1 MKRLLSR
8 FKSGST
14 KVESW
19 YALRQ
24 ELRVLQERADV
35 WRKAKLEEAYAKTKE
50 ADELLDGIEIHEVGL
65 GLDFVTEDRAA
76 KSWKNDL
83 DVVRAA
89 EMKQYAAEMSLA
101 AALQPLTWNDDTM
114 VSPGAGLDVMMRAR
128 SVEDGRSNVDQAR
141 RDVEEVRAAL
151 LKLYPNLP
159 DKLRAGWYSAA

>member
-19 YALRQ
+19 CALQQ
-24 ELRVLQERADV
+24 ELRGLQERVDV
-35 WRKAKLEEAYAKTKE
+35 WRETMLEEAYAKTKE
-50 ADELLDGIEIHEVGL
+50 AQALLYGVEINEVGL
-65 GLDFVTEDRAA
+65 GLDFVTEERAA

-89 EMKQYAAEMSLA
+89 EMKQYEAGMSLA
-101 AALQPLTWNDDTM
+101 AALQPLTWGDGTM
-114 VSPGAGLDVMMRAR
+114 VSPGAGCDVMMRAR
-128 SVEDGRSNVDQAR
+128 SVEYGRDTVNKAR

-159 DKLRAGWYSAA
+159 DKLRAGWYPAA